1 MKIRLAK
8 TAGFCMGVRRAV
20 ETVLDLQRYSP
31 PLPTVTYG
39 PLIHNPQTLKLL
51 ASRGIREVSSVAD
64 VNGGTVIIRAH
75 GISPQ
80 EREELV
86 NRAELVVDAT
96 CPRVAKVQAIIK
108 KHAAQGD
115 LSVIVGDSDHPE
127 VRGLMG
133 FAAAG
138 GIAIPG
144 VDALECLNDVPLD
157 RKICLVAQTT
167 QEVENFQAVSEAVK
181 HKFRH
186 VRVYNT
192 ICNSTKKRQS
202 EVAKL
207 AGAVDLVVVVGGRGS
222 GNTQRLVKVAQSQG
236 TRTVHVETDD
246 ELSSDLLWDVQ
257 TVGITA
263 GASTPNWLIM
273 SVIDKI
279 KEIGLSRKK
288 SIASTMRKAADVV
301 VMTYV
306 WAALS
311 GASLTAA
318 CLALQQQPIT
328 ALPLAVT
335 ALFVFSMHLFNRIH
349 DTSGAVRFNTPQV
362 ASFYAQHKRLL
373 IALAVVSSAL
383 GIVLSYGLGMYSFV
397 FLIAMMGAGAVYTTQ
412 LLPQQRIPS
421 LKWKSLKD
429 LPGSKTPLVAIG
441 WGMSAAMLPVVGSEQ
456 FTWQPAVPISFLFAS
471 GLVFCRTAL
480 SDLLDIQGDRIV
492 GRGTIPILIGI
503 VLTGKLLTALLSIMA
518 IGLVLSALA
527 GWVSTAAYLFL
538 VNIFVLAS
546 ILAVF
551 KRRHPV
557 DRISLEALIDGNFV
571 LAGLMALA
579 YAW

>member
-1 MKIRLAK
+1 
-8 TAGFCMGVRRAV
+8 MGVRRAV

-31 PLPTVTYG
+31 PLPIVTYG
-39 PLIHNPQTLKLL
+39 PLIHNPQTLMLL

-86 NRAELVVDAT
+86 KRAELVVDAT

-108 KHAAQGD
+108 KHASQGE

-133 FAAAG
+133 FAEAG

-144 VDALECLNDVPLD
+144 MSALESLDDVPLE

-167 QEVENFQAVSEAVK
+167 QEVDNFEAVSEAVK
-181 HKFRH
+181 NRFRH

-192 ICNSTKKRQS
+192 ICDSTKKRQA

-207 AGAVDLVVVVGGRGS
+207 ARAVDLVVVVGGRGS

-236 TRTVHVETDD
+236 TSTVHVETDD
-246 ELSSDLLWDVQ
+246 ELSSELLRDVH
-257 TVGITA
+257 TAGITA
-263 GASTPNWLIM
+263 GASTPNWLIL

-288 SIASTMRKAADVV
+288 SLVSKMRKTADVV
-301 VMTYV
+301 VMTYG
-306 WAALS
+306 WAALG

-318 CLALQQQPIT
+318 CLALQQRPIA

-335 ALFVFSMHLFNRIH
+335 ALFVFSMHLFNRIQ
-349 DTSGAVRFNTPQV
+349 DTTGAVRFNTPQV
-362 ASFYAQHKRLL
+362 ASFYAKHRRLL
-373 IALAVVSSAL
+373 IGLAVVSSAL
-383 GIVLSYGLGMYSFV
+383 GIALSYGLGTYSFL
-397 FLIAMMGAGAVYTTQ
+397 FLIAMIGAGGVYTAQ
-412 LLPQQRIPS
+412 LLPPQRIPS

-429 LPGSKTPLVAIG
+429 IPGSKTPLVALG
-441 WGMSAAMLPVVGSEQ
+441 WGMSAAVLPVVGSED
-456 FTWQPAVPISFLFAS
+456 FSWVPAVPISFLFAS

-503 VLTGKLLTALLSIMA
+503 VSTGKLLTALLSIMT
-518 IGLVLSALA
+518 IGLVLSSLM

-538 VNIFVLAS
+538 VNILVLGS
-546 ILAVF
+546 ILAVY

-557 DRISLEALIDGNFV
+557 DRLSLEALIDGNFV
-571 LAGLMALA
+571 MAGLLALA
-579 YAW
+579 YAC